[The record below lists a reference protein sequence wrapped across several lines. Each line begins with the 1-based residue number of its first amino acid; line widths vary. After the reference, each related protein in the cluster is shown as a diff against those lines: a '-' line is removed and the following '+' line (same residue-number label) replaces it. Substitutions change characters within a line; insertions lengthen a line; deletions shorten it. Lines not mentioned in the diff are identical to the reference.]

1 MSEKNNHIEESISIS
16 FIVDSIKDWISFI
29 FSKRK
34 IIIRGTIIIMILI
47 ISYNYIKSPV
57 HYARTTFVLDNDTS
71 SGSMGDLSSLA
82 SMAGINASSFIDA
95 SSLFQIDNIQE
106 LYRSSS
112 MLKNTLLSS
121 AKINDKEILIIERF
135 AKAEKLINKWRK
147 LGINLEDFKN
157 KKLSRLQDSL
167 IKESIKLIKKEYLLV
182 DKPSRKTT
190 ILEIGFNHK
199 DELLA
204 KSFNENLVSIV
215 NKFYFDTKTLKTG
228 ANLEILKKQ
237 SDSVK
242 NVLNESI
249 LVLAEK
255 DQNIP
260 NLNALDKVSMVPY
273 QKAMIDVQANSAIYG
288 EIVKQL
294 ELAKV
299 THRNNMPLIQIIDKP
314 ILPLENS
321 RWKLVKTFFLSF
333 IIGVSSI
340 ILGLSFKRII
350 NYEQN

>member
-1 MSEKNNHIEESISIS
+1 LSEKNKHIEESISIS
-16 FIVDSIKDWISFI
+16 FIVDSIKDWVSFI

-34 IIIRGTIIIMILI
+34 IVIRGTIIIMILI

-82 SMAGINASSFIDA
+82 SLAGINASSFIDA

-260 NLNALDKVSMVPY
+260 YLNALDKISLIPY
-273 QKAMIDVQANSAIYG
+273 QKAMIDVQVNSAIYG